1 MKSIHFIFFVLFIM
15 NSINSN
21 EKESYFREI
30 ESLSNALFITPI
42 LDNENNNLY
51 IVTGESS
58 IYEKDNYIRK
68 IMIFDKSGALI
79 ENSTFY
85 AKNGFNNPIIEYI
98 HENNNKYLLIM
109 TTSSIELFN
118 IGEKTII
125 HSISNSYAGYEPI
138 LLKIKNLEYAHI
150 YQGTSDDNYL
160 IIKNI
165 LLNLNNNDGYININR
180 TYRKDPIND
189 CDSMLSCD
197 KTYDNNY
204 VICAA
209 YIKYEGEEQGKI
221 ELSAFEV
228 KNEYNKLAS
237 KIIESSPTLSDS
249 YFLKILYFKDN
260 DKFIIVNSYSY
271 DDTISHLR
279 YYKYKNN
286 FFINQIFFI
295 SDDENDY
302 VNLTNTQVSLYYDHN
317 DIIVL
322 NSNKVAQISANENKI
337 ILTLFTFLNDDT
349 KLVVRT
355 FKFKENPEYTNFIFP
370 RISLINN
377 IITVSLKAL
386 KGNEDKVGFF
396 FINYPRAINSTIE
409 DAKKIKVSDLAL
421 VESNLL
427 GFEPYIKIVE
437 MPEHFI
443 FYNSLNET
451 VLNGA
456 YLYMNDSLVFKQYKK
471 GNIYNLKYQ
480 VFSKGNNSQY
490 TSIKVY
496 PPDSS
501 DKDNLLPLN
510 EQITIEGGIGILKIN
525 INNCNN
531 ECFPAEDNNL
541 CTSITPDGYYRNEE
555 KKIFEKCH
563 KNCKTCYGNYA
574 EEKDYSFMNCS
585 TCLDGYNMTEV
596 NFSCYNYLPPKY
608 FLDGNV
614 FRQCSENCSTCYG
627 NEETNCLTC
636 DENHTLFL
644 QYNICIYNDD
654 IEEIKVNQKIQS
666 QYRVLFIIIFIISII
681 VGIIIV
687 FRPIHKEEIEVSR
700 YTFGEIQKEDE
711 KDKNIALQEMPLLN
725 W

>member
-1 MKSIHFIFFVLFIM
+1 MKSINFIFFVLFII
-15 NSINSN
+15 NSINSD
-21 EKESYFREI
+21 EKESYIREI
-30 ESLSNALFITPI
+30 ESLPNPFFINPI

-51 IVTGESS
+51 LVTGESS
-58 IYEKDNYIRK
+58 IDEKDKDNYIRK
-68 IMIFDKSGALI
+68 IIVFDKSGALI
-79 ENSTFY
+79 QNLTYS
-85 AKNGFNNPIIEYI
+85 AKNGFDNPVIDYI

-109 TTSSIELFN
+109 TSSSIELFN
-118 IGEKTII
+118 IGEKTTL
-125 HSISNSYAGYEPI
+125 HSISNHYSGWLPI

-150 YQGTSDDNYL
+150 YQGTSEDNYL

-165 LLNLNNNDGYININR
+165 LLNLNNNDEYINVTR

-189 CDSMLSCD
+189 CDNMLSCD

-204 VICAA
+204 VICA
-209 YIKYEGEEQGKI
+209 YIKYEEEIKI
-221 ELSAFEV
+221 ELSAFGV
-228 KNEYNKLAS
+228 KNEYDKLTS
-237 KIIESSPTLSDS
+237 KTIESSPTLSSS

-260 DKFIIVNSYSY
+260 DKFIIVNSFN
-271 DDTISHLR
+271 DTISHLR

-302 VNLTNTQVSLYYDHN
+302 VNLTNTQLSLYYQFN

-322 NSNKVAQISANENKI
+322 NSYKVAQISAYKNKI

-355 FKFKENPEYTNFIFP
+355 FKFKDNPENINFWNP

-377 IITVSLKAL
+377 IITISLFAR
-386 KGNEDKVGFF
+386 KGNERKVGFF

-409 DAKKIKVSDLAL
+409 ETKKIKVSDLAL

-437 MPEHFI
+437 LPEHFI
-443 FYNSLNET
+443 FYNLLNET

-490 TSIKVY
+490 TTIKVY

-501 DKDNLLPLN
+501 DSLLPLN
-510 EQITIEGGIGILKIN
+510 EQITIEGGIGVLKIN

-531 ECFPAEDNNL
+531 EFLPAEDNNI
-541 CTSITPDGYYRNEE
+541 CTSITPDGYYRNEKE
-555 KKIFEKCH
+555 KIFEKCH
-563 KNCKTCYGNYA
+563 KNCKTCYGDYIEDENYT
-574 EEKDYSFMNCS
+574 FMNCS
-585 TCLDGYNMTEV
+585 ACLDGYNRTEDTY
-596 NFSCYNYLPPKY
+596 SCYNSLPPQY

-614 FRQCSENCSTCYG
+614 FKKCSSNCSTCYG
-627 NEETNCLTC
+627 REETNCLTC
-636 DENHTLFL
+636 LENFTFFL
-644 QYNICIYNDD
+644 QNNICIFNDD
-654 IEEIKVNQKIQS
+654 IDKIKVNQKIQS
-666 QYRVLFIIIFIISII
+666 QYRVLFILIFIISII

-687 FRPIHKEEIEVSR
+687 FRPINKAEIEVSR
-700 YTFGEIQKEDE
+700 YTFGEIQKVDE
-711 KDKNIALQEMPLLN
+711 KDKNIPLQEMPLLN